1 MKNQEIFD
9 FITSNTVDN
18 LKDYNNRLIAKFD
31 GISDTINKISIGMV
45 LCVIVYF
52 LFTES
57 MISSVNVGFITL
69 NKLDIIPQLIPSM
82 FAGLTLYYLILNNH
96 RSELSL
102 TSKIISFSLYNSG
115 PLDFYDFTLTYNNDY
130 VRLYQPFSAW
140 VEIEK
145 WKGKKVMSKFEAIL
159 IIPLS
164 LVLLLVPTFEFIA
177 IERLFTR
184 YWAYGFARWSAAIS
198 IWISVY
204 CIFWV
209 IRGMIR
215 VTADIRAGV
224 LPQQAPMPRP
234 DLETQAADDTTITD
248 PPAAPGN
255 V

>member
-9 FITSNTVDN
+9 FITTNKVAD

-31 GISDTINKISIGMV
+31 GISDTINKISIWMV
-45 LCVIVYF
+45 LCVVAYF

-57 MISSVNVGFITL
+57 MISSVDVGFMTL
-69 NKLDIIPQLIPSM
+69 NKLDIVPQIIPTL

-102 TSKIISFSLYNSG
+102 ASKIISFSLYNSG
-115 PLDFYDFTLTYNNDY
+115 PLDIYDFTLTYNNDY

-140 VEIEK
+140 AEIEK
-145 WKGKKVMSKFEAIL
+145 WRGKNNYSKFEAIL

-164 LVLLLVPTFEFIA
+164 LIILLLPLFEFIA

-184 YWAYGFARWSAAIS
+184 YWSSGFARWSAGIS

-204 CIFWV
+204 CISWV
-209 IRGMIR
+209 VRGMIR
-215 VTADIRAGV
+215 VMADVKAGV
-224 LPQQAPMPRP
+224 LPQQPAQQPQNTTADAPAQGNNQPP
-234 DLETQAADDTTITD
+234 GET
-248 PPAAPGN
+248 GSN
-255 V
+255 G